1 MGDMMYG
8 KVIVLADA
16 TQSGDTCSFI
26 SGSTTLTKAVGAD
39 GTVEM
44 ILPALQRWTVSLDNY
59 SAAVD
64 LGCGE
69 CHTVNLAQD
78 KATWRGIQN
87 ILEAHKETELL
98 DIGDELSVTIS
109 GVDYIYQV
117 GAIDLYESHE
127 VIFVPKTCVGAR
139 AHHTANTNAGGW
151 AQSDIRTY
159 LNGDFKAGLPDE
171 IRDNLK
177 SIEFKSSAGSQS
189 TAITT
194 TEDYIWL
201 PREYE
206 IFGVTTYAAN
216 TEAQYCRQ
224 YPIFATADQRIRTN
238 GGVAAYWWEASAYVS
253 NSTYFCYVG
262 TDGSAGN
269 GGASNS
275 FGLVPCFRFTAT

>member
-44 ILPALQRWTVSLDNY
+44 ILPALQRWTVSLDGY

-78 KATWRGIQN
+78 KTTWRGIQN
-87 ILEAHKETELL
+87 ILEAHREAELL
-98 DIGDELSVTIS
+98 EVGDELQVTIG
-109 GVDYIYQV
+109 GVEYTYQV

-127 VIFVPKTCVGAR
+127 VIFVPKTCVGVR
-139 AHHTANTNAGGW
+139 QHHTSNTNAGGW

-159 LNGDFKAGLPDE
+159 LNGDFKNGLPDE
-171 IRDNLK
+171 IKDNLK
-177 SIEFKSSAGSQS
+177 SISFKSSAGGQS
-189 TAITT
+189 SAITVT
-194 TEDYIWL
+194 DDYIWL

-206 IFGVTTYAAN
+206 IFGATTYAAA

-224 YPIFATADQRIRTN
+224 YPIFATAAQRIRTN
-238 GGVAAYWWEASAYVS
+238 NGVAAYWWEASAHVS
-253 NSTYFCYVG
+253 GSTHFCIVIA
-262 TDGSAGN
+262 DGSASYN
-269 GGASNS
+269 SASYS
-275 FGLVPCFRFTAT
+275 YGLVPCFRFTAD

>member
-16 TQSGDTCSFI
+16 TQSGDTCSFV

-39 GTVEM
+39 GVVEM
-44 ILPALQRWTVSLDNY
+44 ILPALQRWTVSLDGY

-78 KATWRGIQN
+78 KTTWRGIQN
-87 ILEAHKETELL
+87 ILEAHREAELL
-98 DIGDELSVTIS
+98 AVGDELQVTIG
-109 GVDYIYQV
+109 GVEYTYQV

-127 VIFVPKTCVGAR
+127 VIFVPKTCVGVR
-139 AHHTANTNAGGW
+139 QHHTSNTNAGGW

-159 LNGDFKAGLPDE
+159 LNGDFKNGLPDE
-171 IRDNLK
+171 IKDNLK
-177 SIEFKSSAGSQS
+177 SISFKSSAGGQS
-189 TAITT
+189 SAITVT
-194 TEDYIWL
+194 DDYIWL

-206 IFGVTTYAAN
+206 IFGATTYAAA

-224 YPIFATADQRIRTN
+224 YPIFATAAQRIRTN
-238 GGVAAYWWEASAYVS
+238 SGVAAYWWEASAYVS
-253 NSTYFCYVG
+253 SSATFCDVS
-262 TDGSAGN
+262 TDGSASGGN
-269 GGASNS
+269 ASNS
-275 FGLVPCFRFTAT
+275 SGLVPCFRFTAD